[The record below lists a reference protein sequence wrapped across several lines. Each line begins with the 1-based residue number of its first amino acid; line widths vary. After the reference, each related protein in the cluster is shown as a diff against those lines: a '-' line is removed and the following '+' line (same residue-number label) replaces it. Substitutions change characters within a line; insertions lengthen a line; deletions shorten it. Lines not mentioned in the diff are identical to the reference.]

1 MAAEHP
7 SGCYATPDVPV
18 LPSLSHLT
26 CILIEEMMTTLTLS
40 GSQQILMA
48 YPQGTE
54 QQTYCLCKPGNEA
67 EAKWRISPE
76 TRANQKPVE
85 ARGPETLSR

>member
-7 SGCYATPDVPV
+7 SGCCATPDVPV

-26 CILIEEMMTTLTLS
+26 CFLIEEMMTTLTLS
-40 GSQQILMA
+40 ENQQILMA

-54 QQTYCLCKPGNEA
+54 Q
-67 EAKWRISPE
+67 
-76 TRANQKPVE
+76 
-85 ARGPETLSR
+85 